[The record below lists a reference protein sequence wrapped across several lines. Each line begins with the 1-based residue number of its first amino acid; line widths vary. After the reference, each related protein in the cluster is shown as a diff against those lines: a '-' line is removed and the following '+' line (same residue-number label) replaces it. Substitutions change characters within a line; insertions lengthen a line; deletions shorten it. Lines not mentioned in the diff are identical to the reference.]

1 MNRIRIDGTDLEVSR
16 LCYGQVNLGVKP
28 DEAEGGR
35 LLDIF
40 ADLGGNFVDTAS
52 VYSDWI
58 PGEVRRSER
67 VLGDYFR
74 SRGNR
79 DKFVICSKGCHY
91 DLATKADRVT
101 AAAFAADLDGSLA
114 ALGTDRIDLY
124 LFHRDNLRMPADV
137 LLEACEKARA
147 EGKIRYY
154 GASNWRV
161 QRLMAAGRIA
171 QERGFDGFRVDQ
183 LTCHPAVGL
192 TNPMPD
198 DTMAMWNR
206 NYADFHR
213 RTGMTVMANTV
224 LANGFFSDPE
234 AERFKGS
241 MYDTGATRLL
251 AEKIRGLSRETGLTP
266 AQICIRFAADY
277 PGVRMIP
284 VFSTSSEANLRELC
298 ASFDKPFPENA
309 LFRF

>member
-101 AAAFAADLDGSLA
+101 AAAFAADLEGSLA
-114 ALGTDRIDLY
+114 ALRTDRIDLY

-137 LLEACEKARA
+137 LLEACEKAPA
-147 EGKIRYY
+147 W
-154 GASNWRV
+154 S
-161 QRLMAAGRIA
+161 GRGS
-171 QERGFDGFRVDQ
+171 R
-183 LTCHPAVGL
+183 PS
-192 TNPMPD
+192 
-198 DTMAMWNR
+198 
-206 NYADFHR
+206 R
-213 RTGMTVMANTV
+213 RTSG
-224 LANGFFSDPE
+224 
-234 AERFKGS
+234 
-241 MYDTGATRLL
+241 
-251 AEKIRGLSRETGLTP
+251 
-266 AQICIRFAADY
+266 
-277 PGVRMIP
+277 
-284 VFSTSSEANLRELC
+284 
-298 ASFDKPFPENA
+298 
-309 LFRF
+309 

>member
-1 MNRIRIDGTDLEVSR
+1 MKRIQIHGTDLEVSR
-16 LCYGQVNLGVKP
+16 LCFGQAKLGLRP
-28 DEAEGGR
+28 DEAEGCR
-35 LLDIF
+35 LLDLF

-52 VYSDWI
+52 VYSDWV
-58 PGEVRRSER
+58 PGEKRRSEH
-67 VLGDYFR
+67 VLGRYFR

-91 DLATKADRVT
+91 DLDTKADRVT
-101 AAAFAADLDGSLA
+101 AAVFASDLEASLA
-114 ALGTDRIDLY
+114 ALQTDCIDLY

-161 QRLMAAGRIA
+161 QRLMTAGNIA
-171 QERGFDGFRVDQ
+171 RERGFDGFRVDQ
-183 LTCHPAVGL
+183 LACHPAVGL
-192 TNPMPD
+192 TNPLPD

-213 RTGMTVMANTV
+213 RTGMTAMANTV
-224 LANGFFSDPE
+224 LAEGFFSDPE
-234 AERFKGS
+234 SKRFAGS
-241 MYDTGATRLL
+241 MYDTGAAHLL
-251 AEKIRGLSRETGLTP
+251 AKKIQGMSRETGLTP

-277 PGVRMIP
+277 PGVQMIP
-284 VFSTSSEANLRELC
+284 VFGTASEANLREIC

>member
-114 ALGTDRIDLY
+114 ALRTDRIDLY

-206 NYADFHR
+206 NYSDFHR

-251 AEKIRGLSRETGLTP
+251 AEKIRRLSRETGLTP
-266 AQICIRFAADY
+266 VQICIRFAADY
-277 PGVRMIP
+277 PGVQMIP
-284 VFSTSSEANLRELC
+284 VFSTSSEANLREIC
-298 ASFDKPFPENA
+298 ASFERPFPEDA

>member
-1 MNRIRIDGTDLEVSR
+1 MNRIRIHGTDLEVSQ

-28 DEAEGGR
+28 DEAEGFR

-40 ADLGGNFVDTAS
+40 AGLGGNFVDTAS

-58 PGEVRRSER
+58 PGELHRSER
-67 VLGDYFR
+67 VLGDYFKK
-74 SRGNR
+74 RGNR

-91 DLATKADRVT
+91 DLKTKADRVT
-101 AAAFAADLDGSLA
+101 PAIFMSDLETSLA
-114 ALGTDRIDLY
+114 TLHTDRIDLY
-124 LFHRDNLRMPADV
+124 LFHRDNLRMPIPD

-154 GASNWRV
+154 GSSNWRV
-161 QRLMAAGRIA
+161 QRLAAADGVA
-171 QERGFDGFRVDQ
+171 KERGFDGFRVDQ
-183 LTCHPAVGL
+183 ITCHPAVGL

-198 DTMAMWNR
+198 DTIAMWNR
-206 NYADFHR
+206 NYADYHR
-213 RTGMTVMANTV
+213 RIGMTVMANTV
-224 LANGFFSDPE
+224 LANGFFSAPD
-234 AERFKGS
+234 AERFRES
-241 MYDTGATRLL
+241 FYNTGAAHLL
-251 AEKIRGLSRETGLTP
+251 AKKIRGLSQETGLTP

-277 PGVRMIP
+277 PGIQMIP

-298 ASFDKPFPENA
+298 AAFEKPFPEDA

>member
-1 MNRIRIDGTDLEVSR
+1 MNRIQIHGTDLEVSQ
-16 LCYGQVNLGVKP
+16 LCYGQVNLGLRP
-28 DEAEGGR
+28 DEAEGCR

-40 ADLGGNFVDTAS
+40 AGLGGNFVDTAS
-52 VYSDWI
+52 VYSNWV
-58 PGEVRRSER
+58 PGELHRSER
-67 VLGDYFR
+67 ILGDYFK

-91 DLATKADRVT
+91 DLATKTDRVSP
-101 AAAFAADLDGSLA
+101 AAFIADLEASLT
-114 ALGTDRIDLY
+114 ALRTDRIDLY
-124 LFHRDNLRMPADV
+124 LFHRDNLRMPIPA
-137 LLEACEKARA
+137 LLEACEKARS

-161 QRLMAAGRIA
+161 QRLAAADVIA
-171 QERGFDGFRVDQ
+171 KENGFDGFRVDQ

-206 NYADFHR
+206 NYADYHR

-224 LANGFFSDPE
+224 LAGGFFSDPD
-234 AERFKGS
+234 AERFADT
-241 MYDTGATRLL
+241 MYNTGAAHLL
-251 AEKIRGLSRETGLTP
+251 AKKIRKLSQETGLTP

-277 PGVRMIP
+277 PGIRMIP
-284 VFSTSSEANLRELC
+284 VFSTGSEANLREIC
-298 ASFDKPFPENA
+298 AAFDGPFPEDA

>member
-1 MNRIRIDGTDLEVSR
+1 MDRMRIHGTDLEVSQI
-16 LCYGQVNLGVKP
+16 CYGQVNLGIRP

-40 ADLGGNFVDTAS
+40 AELGGNFVDTAS
-52 VYSDWI
+52 VYSNWV
-58 PGEVRRSER
+58 PGELHRSER
-67 VLGDYFR
+67 ILGDYFR
-74 SRGNR
+74 KRGNR

-101 AAAFAADLDGSLA
+101 AADFNADLEASLS
-114 ALGTDRIDLY
+114 ALRTDCIDLY
-124 LFHRDNLRMPADV
+124 LFHRDNLRMPIPV

-154 GASNWRV
+154 GASNWRA
-161 QRLMAAGRIA
+161 QRLAAADAIA
-171 QERGFDGFRVDQ
+171 REHGFDGFRADQ

-206 NYADFHR
+206 NYADYHR

-224 LANGFFSDPE
+224 LAGGFFSAPDDP
-234 AERFKGS
+234 RFS
-241 MYDTGATRLL
+241 DTMYNTGAAHLL
-251 AEKIRGLSRETGLTP
+251 ADKIRRLSQETGLTP

-277 PGVRMIP
+277 PGIQMIP
-284 VFSTSSEANLRELC
+284 VFSTGSETNLRELC
-298 ASFDKPFPENA
+298 ASFDKPFPEDA